1 MLKGALPLFYYVAKH
16 TWRIFMF
23 YYRGHIRYDGDTGEF
38 FNVKTNRKVG
48 SIRKKGSSGIGYVIV
63 ACECKIHY
71 GHRLAWEMAYGEI
84 PEGMQIDHINGIR
97 HDNRIVNLRLATI
110 DDNMRNRAASKRRL
124 PGVTGVTFSKNT
136 PTKPWKVMIWNHNKH
151 INLGYY
157 ASFVEACEARI
168 VAEVNLGYNRNHG
181 ARKILY

>member
-1 MLKGALPLFYYVAKH
+1 
-16 TWRIFMF
+16 MF

-38 FNVKTNRKVG
+38 FNTNTNRKIG
-48 SIRKKGSSGIGYVIV
+48 SPRKTGSGKGYVMV
-63 ACECKIHY
+63 SLADGVFY
-71 GHRLAWEMAYGEI
+71 GHRLAWEIVYGEI

-97 HDNRIVNLRLATI
+97 DDNRIANLRFVTI

-124 PGVTGVTFSKNT
+124 PGVTGVTFSKST
-136 PTKPWKVMIWNHNKH
+136 PTKPWKVMIYHRNKH

-157 ASFVEACEARI
+157 SSFVEACEARI

-181 ARKILY
+181 VRKILY